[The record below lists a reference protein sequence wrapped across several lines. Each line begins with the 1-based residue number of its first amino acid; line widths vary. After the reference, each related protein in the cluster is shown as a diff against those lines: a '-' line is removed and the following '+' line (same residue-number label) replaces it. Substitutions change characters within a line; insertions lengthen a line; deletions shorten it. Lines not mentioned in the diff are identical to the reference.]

1 MQVCTFP
8 QQDRVICCA
17 KFSVPSL
24 LYQVFPRVSYTCEPG
39 LGFILEGVDS
49 RFVHSFFVQQ
59 EPEQS
64 SRQDSGGK
72 GGSPEHALS
81 CKISL
86 AQA

>member
-1 MQVCTFP
+1 
-8 QQDRVICCA
+8 
-17 KFSVPSL
+17 
-24 LYQVFPRVSYTCEPG
+24 
-39 LGFILEGVDS
+39 
-49 RFVHSFFVQQ
+49 VHSFFVQQ